1 MKTERKRKMT
11 LNRVIRVAEE
21 LKRVTEEAD
30 SAGIINYFVDSRK
43 RDLFHIYDEKVY
55 RELLASIN
63 KEPIVTKLEDHPV
76 FEYEYKIEYMGYVF
90 TFYAEE
96 KL

>member
-1 MKTERKRKMT
+1 MT
-11 LNRVIRVAEE
+11 LNRVIRTAEE
-21 LKRVTEEAD
+21 LKRATEEAD
-30 SAGIINYFVDSRK
+30 SAGIINYFVDSKK

-63 KEPIVTKLEDHPV
+63 KEPIITKLEDHPA
-76 FEYEYKIEYMGYVF
+76 FEYEYEIDYMGF
-90 TFYAEE
+90 TFTYYAVE

>member
-1 MKTERKRKMT
+1 MT
-11 LNRVIRVAEE
+11 LNKVVRVAEE

-30 SAGIINYFVDSRK
+30 RVGIINYSVDSRK

-55 RELLASIN
+55 REILASIN
-63 KEPIVTKLEDHPV
+63 KEPIITKLEDHPA
-76 FEYEYKIEYMGYVF
+76 FEYEYEIEYMGYVF
-90 TFYAEE
+90 TFYAVE

>member
-1 MKTERKRKMT
+1 MT
-11 LNRVIRVAEE
+11 LNKVIRVAEE

-30 SAGIINYFVDSRK
+30 RVGIINYSVDSRK

-55 RELLASIN
+55 REILASIN
-63 KEPIVTKLEDHPV
+63 KEPIITKLEDHPV
-76 FEYEYKIEYMGYVF
+76 FEYEYEIEYMGYVF
-90 TFYAEE
+90 TFYTVE

>member
-1 MKTERKRKMT
+1 MT
-11 LNRVIRVAEE
+11 LNKVIRVAEE

-30 SAGIINYFVDSRK
+30 RAGIINYFVDSRK

-63 KEPIVTKLEDHPV
+63 KEPIITKLEDPLV
-76 FEYEYKIEYMGYVF
+76 FKYKYEIECMGYVF
-90 TFYAEE
+90 TFYAVE

>member
-1 MKTERKRKMT
+1 MT
-11 LNRVIRVAEE
+11 LNKVIRVAEE

-30 SAGIINYFVDSRK
+30 RVGIINYSVDSRK

-55 RELLASIN
+55 REILASIN
-63 KEPIVTKLEDHPV
+63 KEPIITKLEDHPA
-76 FEYEYKIEYMGYVF
+76 FEYEYEIEYMGYVF
-90 TFYAEE
+90 TFYTVE